1 MSEAIRAHVIE
12 NGRIANTILVA
23 SLDALPGMVL
33 VDADLVGGQIG
44 DAWDETAGQPIPS
57 PPPGVDLATIKV
69 ARNAEINTW
78 RAAANVSTF
87 PHAGKVIA
95 CDALSRSDIDGVANH
110 IALFGTFPAGFPGA
124 WKAVDNTLIPLPDV
138 DAFRAMYASMTA
150 QGTENFNHSQS
161 LKAAL
166 ALATTPEEVA
176 AIEW

>member
-1 MSEAIRAHVIE
+1 M
-12 NGRIANTILVA
+12 ILV
-23 SLDALPGMVL
+23 LDEGVERPATPDEIAEIEARRAPDIGVL
-33 VDADLVGGQIG
+33 VA
-44 DAWDETAGQPIPS
+44 A
-57 PPPGVDLATIKV
+57 KNV
-69 ARNAEINTW
+69 AINTW
-78 RAAANVSTF
+78 RAAANLSSF

-95 CDALSRSDIDGVANH
+95 CDALSRSDIDAVANH
-110 IALFGTFPAGFPGA
+110 IALFGAFPAGFPGG
-124 WKAVDNTLIPLPDV
+124 WKAVDNSLVMLPDL